1 MRIPFNSIIQFVA
14 NQCNKYNIDESH
26 SLNHAMC
33 VLNYSKRIFD
43 TEVKITPYIY
53 DQRHLIYTSA
63 LLHDTCDSKYT
74 DEKNSINE
82 IQTFLF
88 TNKYSDSDAE
98 VIIDIITKM
107 SYHKIKKN
115 GFPDLKEYTR
125 AFHVVRE
132 ADLLAG
138 YDFNRALLYGIN
150 MMDLD
155 FENSFHKS
163 KKLFYERMD
172 KHISDKLFTTKFAI
186 DYAND
191 FCDKEKNN
199 ILVYEN
205 LIEDKN

>member
-14 NQCNKYNIDESH
+14 HQCTKYNIDESH

-33 VLNYSKRIFD
+33 VLNYSKQIYD
-43 TEVKITPYIY
+43 TEVKIAPYLH
-53 DQRHLIYTSA
+53 DQKHLIYTSA

-74 DEKNSINE
+74 DEIGSINE
-82 IQTFLF
+82 IKNFLYK
-88 TNKYSDSDAE
+88 NDYSYNDTD

-115 GFPDLKEYTR
+115 GFPELNEYTR

-138 YDFNRALLYGIN
+138 YDFNRALLYGMN
-150 MMDLD
+150 MMDMD
-155 FENSFHKS
+155 FENSFYKS
-163 KKLFYERMD
+163 KDLFYKRMD
-172 KHISDKLFTTKFAI
+172 KHISDNLFTTKFAI
-186 DYAND
+186 NHAKD
-191 FCDKEKNN
+191 FCEKEKNN